1 MDISDNELQ
10 KFDIKTAKFPAL
22 QYFEIKNTFL
32 KSLDL
37 DDDESPLPK
46 ITSIKILSNR
56 YFENAS
62 FLELTL
68 PTLTTINI
76 SHCKIKH
83 VTKIWQMDS
92 LKELDL
98 SNNLLEEFIAGEDSR
113 LPKLA
118 KAKFDS
124 NLMRVCDMKFCV
136 AN

>member
-1 MDISDNELQ
+1 
-10 KFDIKTAKFPAL
+10 
-22 QYFEIKNTFL
+22 
-32 KSLDL
+32 
-37 DDDESPLPK
+37 LPK

-56 YFENAS
+56 YFENENAS

-124 NLMRVCDMKFCV
+124 NLMRVFDMKFCV